1 MSRRVVAIHQ
11 PNFFPWLGFFDK
23 VARADVF
30 IALDHIQFPKSEG
43 NWSNRVRLSVNGEA
57 AWVTMPVVR
66 DYDGFR
72 RIDEMQIDNRAP
84 WRRKLRQ
91 LLRTN
96 YGRAQAFRD
105 VFPEVEAWVETP
117 ADLVADYNMTVITAI
132 CARLGLRSS
141 HIVRSATLDVAGA
154 KSDLVANLVT
164 HVGGTTYLSGD
175 GSGGYLQDDVLNA
188 AGVAVEYQ
196 RFAHPVYP
204 QRAGA
209 SFIPGLSILD
219 AIFHGGFAAASQLLG
234 ANAPPGPGAP
244 S

>member
-23 VARADVF
+23 IIRADVF
-30 IALDHIQFPKSEG
+30 IALDHTQFPKSEG

-96 YGRAQAFRD
+96 YGRAEAFRE

-117 ADLVADYNMTVITAI
+117 ADLVADYNLTVITAI
-132 CARLGLRSS
+132 CAKLGLRSS
-141 HIVRSATLDVAGA
+141 HIVRSSALGVTGA
-154 KSDLVANLVT
+154 KSELVANLVK

-175 GSGGYLQDDVLNA
+175 GSGGYLQDDVLTS
-188 AGVAVEYQ
+188 AGLAVEYQ
-196 RFAHPVYP
+196 RFAHPLYR

-209 SFIPGLSILD
+209 AFIPGLSILD
-219 AIFHGGFAAASQLLG
+219 AIFHGGFAGAAKMLSVTAAG
-234 ANAPPGPGAP
+234 GPGA
-244 S
+244 SS